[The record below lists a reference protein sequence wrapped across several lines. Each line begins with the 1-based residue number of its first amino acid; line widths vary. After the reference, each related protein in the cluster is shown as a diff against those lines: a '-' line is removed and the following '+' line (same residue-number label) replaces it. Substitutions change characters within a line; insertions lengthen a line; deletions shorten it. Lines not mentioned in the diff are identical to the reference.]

1 MHGLLIG
8 LIVMTDS
15 NETPTGYWLEGIAV
29 ASALFI
35 WSIFSLVGA
44 WAT

>member
-1 MHGLLIG
+1 
-8 LIVMTDS
+8 MTCHSDS
-15 NETPTGYWLEGIAV
+15 DETPTGYWLEGIAV